1 MLDKITV
8 ANLLNNEINPMT
20 QFDPVWYRI
29 PHCHHNI
36 LIIGV
41 MGHRKQQSFNR
52 RLENSFF
59 FQVYLISVQ
68 PKTFASPHRYFTSS
82 RAAVVTLA
90 SGQRT
95 SIVLS
100 HQNHTSPQPCTAA
113 SHWGFVSVSS
123 AIKYTKSQRVFWL
136 SQDIVHILTS
146 RLAIAVY
153 NCTITKSTN
162 KI

>member
-1 MLDKITV
+1 MVNIRCMSEKVIYFVALTV
-8 ANLLNNEINPMT
+8 FGVAGLKALCIIY
-20 QFDPVWYRI
+20 VWHI
-29 PHCHHNI
+29 VI
-36 LIIGV
+36 V

-82 RAAVVTLA
+82 WAAVVTLA

-95 SIVLS
+95 SVIS
-100 HQNHTSPQPCTAA
+100 SYQNNASPQPRTAA

-123 AIKYTKSQRVFWL
+123 AIKYAKSQRVFWL
-136 SQDIVHILTS
+136 SQDIVHTFNI
-146 RLAIAVY
+146 
-153 NCTITKSTN
+153 
-162 KI
+162 